1 MKPRGRRLFLA
12 LMLPFAAAFAEPGE
26 PFSEES
32 FRFVRDGRA
41 FGEIHIPRDACEEE
55 KTSAAYLQKWIREVT
70 GVRVEISTNATGA
83 GIFLKA
89 SRDVADSRSGDGTF
103 RIRAL
108 RRDTVALEGGEPGS
122 LRMATAR
129 LVEKTL
135 GVNFLMPGEFGADWR
150 RRRMME
156 LPDRDEV
163 VRPSFRWRQ
172 LTGMNTPA
180 EREWALDNGLGG
192 LPAMNHALWDVFDA
206 KAFAENPA
214 MFPTLGGK
222 LTGPSGRGGYE
233 PQPNLANPDSAKY
246 AAKRAWEFFQ
256 KNPGA
261 PAFSLSINDNMTW
274 DESPESKVALG
285 HGKYFRN
292 RPDYSDYVFGFMNR
306 ASKALY
312 DEETEAIRRDV
323 DKNWTQRT
331 TGVVEQQSGTIFGLG
346 GYSIG
351 CFVFPMRAI
360 RPLTAYAYYH
370 CENTPSFPVEPG
382 VFPILTADRSEWR
395 DPSFAAEDA
404 ALMERWSKS
413 GVRNFGI
420 YDYYYGINMAV
431 PRIFFRAQAES
442 VKHAANAGASLFYA
456 ELEPDWGFD
465 GPKAW
470 LAAKLAWNPKTDAE
484 DVLETYF
491 DSAYGPAASAMRR
504 FYGIAESRWTHR
516 GQPPRWIR
524 FFREESVAE
533 LFPASVISEMRA
545 ALNMAEG
552 EFPSA
557 CPELARDGGQME
569 RQRLRVRTTSVSF
582 AKVEAFVARYA
593 AMKHLAELPEATDD
607 AGVERIRH
615 ALTACASADA
625 GYHAAVKRWNS
636 AALNPGAPFDPGIYW
651 SSNPVTFASAKCA
664 NRWKSLR
671 SDDPV
676 PLMAAA
682 CLAEKPPAGVET
694 VLNETF
700 ESDSFRP
707 PTAGGWSER
716 KGLTIPK
723 SPWRINLFE
732 AEHTRFGYSIE
743 RATSGKGSLIVAGG
757 DLAKLTRSVPVFT
770 GDIVA
775 VKLRHSGKIIPGVH
789 VGLSVSFSDATG
801 RVIAGGSQSVAFP
814 CEDTGWRSLA
824 AFGAAPEG
832 AEKTEVVLHIM
843 NQEASDAL
851 WVDDLV
857 IRRYAPGEPLE

>member
-1 MKPRGRRLFLA
+1 MKPRDRRILFA
-12 LMLPFAAAFAEPGE
+12 LMLPLATVFAEPGAAFTE
-26 PFSEES
+26 DP
-32 FRFVRDGRA
+32 RWLVRDGVFHGKIFVA
-41 FGEIHIPRDACEEE
+41 KDAAPEERE
-55 KTSAAYLQKWIREVT
+55 AAAYLAGWIHRVTGATPEVAEEASSGRAPGVYLGATRRSREV
-70 GVRVEISTNATGA
+70 GVRVHGLPSREGFAVVPSGRDEVIIVGETPLGTRLAA
-83 GIFLKA
+83 GDF
-89 SRDVADSRSGDGTF
+89 V
-103 RIRAL
+103 
-108 RRDTVALEGGEPGS
+108 GEY
-122 LRMATAR
+122 
-129 LVEKTL
+129 L
-135 GVNFLMPGEFGADWR
+135 GVKFLMPGEFGADWAPHRFIAFPETR
-150 RRRMME
+150 R
-156 LPDRDEV
+156 DF
-163 VRPSFRWRQ
+163 RPGFIWRN
-172 LTGMNTPA
+172 LYGLGTPA
-180 EREWALDNGLGG
+180 EREWAADNGLGG
-192 LPAMNHALWDVFDA
+192 LPAMNHALAEVFDA

-214 MFPTLGGK
+214 MFPVLGGK
-222 LTGPSGRGGYE
+222 ITRPSGRGGYE
-233 PQPNLANPDSAKY
+233 PQPNLANPDSAKH

-256 KNPGA
+256 KNPTA

-274 DESPESKVALG
+274 DESPESKAALG

-306 ASKALY
+306 TAAELRRGEAVGSELARVSFGSPVAAKSPGTRASSLPTAK
-312 DEETEAIRRDV
+312 
-323 DKNWTQRT
+323 
-331 TGVVEQQSGTIFGLG
+331 F
-346 GYSIG
+346 
-351 CFVFPMRAI
+351 
-360 RPLTAYAYYH
+360 LTAYAYYH

-382 VFPILTADRSEWR
+382 VFPVLTADRSEWR
-395 DPSFAAEDA
+395 DPAFAAEDA

-442 VKHAANAGASLFYA
+442 MKHAAKAGASLFFA

-470 LAAKLAWNPKTDAE
+470 LAAKLAWNPKIDAE
-484 DVLETYF
+484 EALETYF
-491 DSAYGPAASAMRR
+491 DSAYGPGASEMRR
-504 FYGIAESRWTHR
+504 FYEIAESRWAHR
-516 GQPPRWIR
+516 DQPPRWIR

-557 CPELARDGGQME
+557 CPELARDGGRME

-607 AGVERIRH
+607 TGVEHVRE
-615 ALTACASADA
+615 ALAACASADA

-651 SSNPVTFASAKCA
+651 SSNPVTFAAAKCA

-671 SDDPV
+671 SDAQV

-732 AEHTRFGYSIE
+732 AEHTRFGYSVE
-743 RATSGKGSLIVAGG
+743 RAASGKGSLIVAGG

-814 CEDTGWRSLA
+814 CEDKGWRSLA

-832 AEKTEVVLHIM
+832 AEKAEVVLHIM